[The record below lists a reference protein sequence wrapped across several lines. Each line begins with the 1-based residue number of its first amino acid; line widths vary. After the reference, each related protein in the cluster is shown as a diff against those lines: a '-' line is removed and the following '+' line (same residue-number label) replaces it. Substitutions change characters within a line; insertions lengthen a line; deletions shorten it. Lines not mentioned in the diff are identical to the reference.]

1 MGNTPT
7 PATVKRLRYLY
18 PAGSTVVFDQNK
30 GKVLCVDDVGTV
42 HVKLENG
49 SYVGLA
55 YGEEKYHLAKG
66 E

>member
-1 MGNTPT
+1 M
-7 PATVKRLRYLY
+7 
-18 PAGSTVVFDQNK
+18 FDQNK

-49 SYVGLA
+49 SCVGLV
-55 YGEEKYHLAKG
+55 YGEEKYHLEKG